1 MARNDMG
8 SQGKI
13 RKREQNRKA
22 KHGAGGQRR
31 GRKGGTGNQARPKYE
46 RKPLEPQQLD
56 EATGL
61 PLHLVESVRAA
72 YAEDASRVLSGW
84 EAAHGRPVTLRANT
98 LLANADEVAASLSE
112 AGLAFERVPWYA
124 DAFALAEGT
133 SEKDLWELDAYKQGK
148 VYLQSLSSMLPPL
161 ALAPRP
167 GADVLDMC
175 AAPGGKTSEMAAL
188 SAGADGVRAAR
199 ITACELSHPRAEKLE
214 HNLAKLGATNVQVMR
229 CDASKLDGW
238 FAFDQVLLDAPC
250 TGSGT
255 VTSHDEHAA
264 RHLRPELADGVER
277 SQRALLDKGLEV
289 LKPGGELVY
298 STCSVLPRENED
310 VVSWAL
316 KRHKDCELVGLG
328 LPEGTLG
335 EGRFAL
341 PTLPCKLQGAVTV
354 CPTELFEGFFIAK
367 IRKLG

>member
-13 RKREQNRKA
+13 RKREQRRKD
-22 KHGAGGQRR
+22 KGGAGQGR
-31 GRKGGTGNQARPKYE
+31 GRKGGSGGQARAKYE

-56 EATGL
+56 EGTGL
-61 PLHLVESVRAA
+61 PLHLVESVQAA
-72 YAEDASRVLSGW
+72 WAENASRVLGGW

-98 LLANADEVAASLSE
+98 LLAGADEVAAALD
-112 AGLAFERVPWYA
+112 ATGLAFERVPWYA
-124 DAFALAEGT
+124 DAFVLGEGA
-133 SEKDLWELDAYKQGK
+133 SEKDLWELDVYKQGK

-161 ALAPRP
+161 ALAPRT
-167 GADVLDMC
+167 GADILDMC

-188 SAGADGVRAAR
+188 AAGADGVRAAR

-214 HNLAKLGATNVQVMR
+214 HNLAKLGASNVQVMR

-238 FAFDQVLLDAPC
+238 FSFDQVLLDAPC

-255 VTSHDEHAA
+255 VTSRDEHAA
-264 RHLRPELADGVER
+264 KHLRPELADGVER

-289 LKPGGELVY
+289 LKAGGELVY

-328 LPEGTLG
+328 FPEGALG
-335 EGRFAL
+335 EGKFAL
-341 PTLPCKLQGAVTV
+341 PTLPCRLQGAVTV
-354 CPTELFEGFFIAK
+354 CPTKLYEGFFIAK